1 MAPETLIPLGGVTI
15 MNLPLRRRALR
26 IMLLGCLLALG
37 ACDLGP
43 PRFDAITARTYEC
56 NGADPNAGYS
66 ACDREPP
73 SR

>member
-1 MAPETLIPLGGVTI
+1 
-15 MNLPLRRRALR
+15 
-26 IMLLGCLLALG
+26 MLLGCLLALG

-43 PRFDAITARTYEC
+43 PRFDAITARTYQC

>member
-1 MAPETLIPLGGVTI
+1 MAPETLIPLSGVTI
-15 MNLPLRRRALR
+15 MNLPLRRRTLR